1 VPSNKSERNTVDHSA
16 PIGVG
21 ATNVMQ
27 RVAAMVGDIKEVA
40 IEFQST
46 LDVPKGGVLFA
57 LPALLATGL
66 LQNTRHYF
74 KLPNGYYGL
83 DSIFILIAFMSLARI
98 KSVERLRY
106 CAPGEWGNILGLDR
120 IPEVRTLREKLKILS
135 EEGQLIKYGADL
147 STQWMRDDLKEAAL
161 FYIDGHVRVYHGSQ
175 TKLPRH
181 HVARQRLCL
190 RATTDY
196 WVNAMD
202 GQPFFYINKAV
213 DPGLIKVVEDEIIP
227 RLNKEMPN
235 QISSAALA
243 DNPLLSSFTLIFDRE
258 GYSPAMM
265 LRLKEKRIACMTYHK
280 FPQEDWP
287 EKEFCI
293 HPVSLVTGEVVDMAL
308 AERGCW
314 LGNKLWVREIRK
326 LNNSG
331 HQTSVITTHYL
342 MDFIQIASSMF
353 ARWSQENFFRYMR
366 MHYNIDALVDYCLD
380 EIPDTTQVVNP
391 DYRQLDSLIRSTNG
405 KLTRRLSQFGSINL
419 KSDIEPKKVEA
430 FEHKKATLMEEIE
443 LFQNELGELKLKR
456 KGMGK
461 HIDISDLPMDE
472 KFSKLRTQTKQLID
486 TIKMVAYRSETAMVN
501 ILREKMKRLDDARQ
515 LVLSIYQSEAD
526 ILPDYENQSLTVRLH
541 RLANHCNDSA
551 IENLCSEL
559 NKTETK
565 FPGTELRMIFEFG
578 LK

>member
-1 VPSNKSERNTVDHSA
+1 MPSNKSERNAVDHTA
-16 PIGVG
+16 GIGVG

-27 RVAAMVGDIKEVA
+27 RVAAMVGDIKEVS
-40 IEFQST
+40 IEFQNT

-66 LQNTRHYF
+66 LQNARHYF

-106 CAPGEWGNILGLDR
+106 CAPGEWGKILGLDR

-135 EEGQLIKYGADL
+135 EKGELVKYSADL

-213 DPGLIKVVEDEIIP
+213 DPGLIKVVEEEIIP
-227 RLNKEMPN
+227 RLKKEMPN
-235 QISSAALA
+235 QISPEKLA

-265 LRLKEKRIACMTYHK
+265 LRLKEERIACMTYHK
-280 FPQEDWP
+280 FPKEDWP
-287 EKEFCI
+287 EKEFNI
-293 HPVSLVTGEVVDMAL
+293 HPVTLVTGEVVDMAL

-314 LGNKLWVREIRK
+314 LGNRLWVREIRK
-326 LNNSG
+326 LNKSG

-380 EIPDTTQVVNP
+380 DIPDTTRVVNP
-391 DYRQLDSLIRSTNG
+391 DYRQLDSQIRSING
-405 KLTRRLSQFGSINL
+405 KLIRRLSQFGSINL
-419 KSDIEPKKVEA
+419 KSDIEPKKVDA
-430 FEHKKATLMEEIE
+430 FENKKATLMEEIE
-443 LFQNELGELKLKR
+443 LFQNELEELKLKR
-456 KGMGK
+456 KGTGK
-461 HIDISDLPMDE
+461 HINISDLPMDE

-515 LVLSIYQSEAD
+515 LVLSLYQSEAD
-526 ILPDYENQSLTVRLH
+526 ILPDYKEQSLTVRLH